1 MINGAAPTDYDVVV
15 VGSGIAGLSA
25 ALTAAPRARVAVV
38 TKGALDDGCSRFAQ
52 GGIAA
57 AVGDGDS
64 PELHYEDTIAAG
76 RGLCHPEAVRVLVE
90 EGPGAHSPVD

>member
-1 MINGAAPTDYDVVV
+1 MIKTAAPTDYDIVV

-25 ALTAAPRARVAVV
+25 ALTAAASARVAVV

-57 AVGDGDS
+57 AVGDDDLGVAFRRIRS
-64 PELHYEDTIAAG
+64 K
-76 RGLCHPEAVRVLVE
+76 RG
-90 EGPGAHSPVD
+90 VDCAMRMRYACSSRKDRHASAS

>member
-1 MINGAAPTDYDVVV
+1 VINGAAPTDYDVVV

-76 RGLCHPEAVRVLVE
+76 RGLCRALASQVK
-90 EGPGAHSPVD
+90 